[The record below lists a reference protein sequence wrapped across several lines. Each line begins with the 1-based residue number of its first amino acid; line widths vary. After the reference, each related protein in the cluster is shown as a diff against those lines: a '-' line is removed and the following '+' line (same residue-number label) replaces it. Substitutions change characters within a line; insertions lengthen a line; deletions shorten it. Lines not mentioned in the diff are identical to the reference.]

1 MYSSFELDIRV
12 VLCLMMI
19 SATCLGAIDNGV
31 RTPLGFCRTN
41 ESVSGVVRQLLYQ
54 YIEAEEAALSSL
66 RRRQRRQQRF
76 WTRVRT
82 YVGSFLV
89 CSIVKQQRQNNNLI
103 LLNRAAQGRHVP
115 EVARVDRGATLE
127 QQASHRDVSDPS
139 GAVQWRSFFVDGFN
153 VGA

>member
-54 YIEAEEAALSSL
+54 YIEAEEAARSSI
-66 RRRQRRQQRF
+66 RRQQRRQQRF

-89 CSIVKQQRQNNNLI
+89 CSIVKQQRQNSNLG
-103 LLNRAAQGRHVP
+103 LLNRAAQARHVP
-115 EVARVDRGATLE
+115 KVARVE
-127 QQASHRDVSDPS
+127 PS
-139 GAVQWRSFFVDGFN
+139 RRLRSERRSAV
-153 VGA
+153 AILLC